1 MEDLMA
7 VEPTI
12 KSVIYGLS
20 VFTSVACTVLL
31 LRSYART
38 GARLLLWTALCFVG
52 LSLNNIILFFDVR
65 VIPYTDLSP
74 WRTLAAFAGVS
85 VLLYGFIWE
94 TE

>member
-1 MEDLMA
+1 ME
-7 VEPTI
+7 VSI
-12 KSVIYGLS
+12 KLIIYSLC

-52 LSLNNIILFFDVR
+52 LSLNNIVLFLDVL
-65 VIPYTDLSP
+65 VIPRIDLSP
-74 WRTLAAFAGVS
+74 WRTLTAFAGVA

>member
-12 KSVIYGLS
+12 KSLIYVLS

-52 LSLNNIILFFDVR
+52 LSLNNVILFFDVR
-65 VIPYTDLSP
+65 IVNVDLSP
-74 WRTLAAFAGVS
+74 WRTLAAFVGVA